1 MLVVQTLSYK
11 HGPKVPTQLFEF
23 CYPQTKGASY
33 LERAKRLIMINQT

>member
-23 CYPQTKGASY
+23 CYPQTKGA
-33 LERAKRLIMINQT
+33 LIWNEQKD